1 MPYTPQ
7 QAYDAIKNLEAQS
20 KFPIPIPTATINV
33 GTFDAATSTFAFAVP
48 TAMDSYTIPSRMGP
62 NGKPTG
68 PMTINIQVG
77 VVQVN
82 AVDLILTFTVKNPKH
97 NFSVQMAQFSQTI
110 STDPVATMAAKAKKG
125 KAAVKKAASHKVVGK
140 TAGKTKTVKKAP
152 IKGVGGIIINNP
164 LSPRTISL
172 NLGAWTQP
180 PPDGVHPPG
189 VQVTLWSGTSTT
201 QIQLEISLPPIYGAG
216 AFTIPALP
224 MGIVYAP
231 PPGAQN
237 KDYAEYA
244 NSISVSTKISTS
256 VSSSTGNKT
265 ADAYASSDFAG
276 KITATLDGIKGVI
289 SGFGQTGS
297 TWTGLNDFNAYAAAA
312 DLGLNLLAGFI
323 SDTTS
328 NTTTTNTT
336 TTENDVIVTE
346 TDLTNFES
354 TAGLGPGLGDRF
366 VYLRNVK
373 VAYLITNGTLSLNVI
388 GDDGIRGFAAQQL
401 ISDLQAIQSSSTL
414 IAGPVTG
421 LDAATIQSLLTLD
434 PFIGNPAAIPSGPR
448 FVQNDPPSAGGNGTG
463 PDGDKFTVTH
473 DITMVD
479 ITTSTNVTTTVTDYK
494 PGWLIALFG
503 GAQATENTVS
513 TTYTYGSQQS
523 VDKQQ
528 AATVHF
534 FAGPNDAPYLVG
546 LYFDLLFGT
555 FAFTQWSGQLLKK
568 TKKH

>member
-7 QAYDAIKNLEAQS
+7 QAYDVIKNLESQS
-20 KFPIPIPTATINV
+20 KFPIPIPTATINI
-33 GTFDAATSTFAFAVP
+33 GTFDAATNTFAFAVP
-48 TAMDSYTIPSRMGP
+48 TAMDNYTIPSRMGP

-82 AVDLILTFTVKNPKH
+82 AADLILTFTVKNPNH
-97 NFSVQMAQFSQTI
+97 NFRVQMAQFSQTI
-110 STDPVATMAAKAKKG
+110 STDPVATMTAKAKKS
-125 KAAVKKAASHKVVGK
+125 KATVKTTASHKTPGK
-140 TAGKTKTVKKAP
+140 TVDKTNPVRKAP
-152 IKGVGGIIINNP
+152 IKGIGGIITNP
-164 LSPRTISL
+164 LAPRTISL
-172 NLGAWTQP
+172 NLGAWTPP

-201 QIQLEISLPPIYGAG
+201 QIQLEISRPPIYGAG

-256 VSSSTGNKT
+256 VSSSSGSKT
-265 ADAYASSDFAG
+265 ANAFARSDYSG
-276 KITATLDGIKGVI
+276 KLISTADGIKSVL
-289 SGFGQTGS
+289 SGFMTAGKWSGADTFS
-297 TWTGLNDFNAYAAAA
+297 AYAAAA
-312 DLGLNLLAGFI
+312 ELGLNLIAGLL

-346 TDLTNFES
+346 TDLTDFES
-354 TAGLGPGLGDRF
+354 TPGLGPGLGDRF

-373 VAYLITNGTLSLNVI
+373 VTYLITNGTLSLNVI

-401 ISDLQAIQSSSTL
+401 ISDLQAIQSSSTP

-434 PFIGNPAAIPSGPR
+434 PFIGNPAAIPNGPR
-448 FVQNDPPSAGGNGTG
+448 FEQNDPPSAGGSGTG
-463 PDGDKFTVTH
+463 PDGDKFTITH
-473 DITMVD
+473 DITTVD

-534 FAGPNDAPYLVG
+534 FAGPNDPPYLVG
-546 LYFDLLFGT
+546 LYFDHLFGT